1 MDYFYVG
8 NNHGQN
14 GKTAGLIDIYLQSKF
29 KLGEK
34 SALIAHYHYFESPTA
49 IYATESRAEKL
60 PTMLGNEIDLV
71 YNLDIVP
78 AVNLKVG
85 YSQIFVTD
93 SMNALKNLQES
104 STINNWAWAMITFK
118 PELLNIKP

>member
-1 MDYFYVG
+1 VG

-14 GKTAGLIDIYLQSKF
+14 GKTAGLVDIYLQSKF

-34 SALIAHYHYFESPTA
+34 SALIAHYHHFESPTA
-49 IYATESRAEKL
+49 IYTMEGSGDKL
-60 PTMLGNEIDLV
+60 SAVLGNEIDLV

-85 YSQIFVTD
+85 YSQIFVTS
-93 SMNALKNLQES
+93 SMDALKNVQES
-104 STINNWAWAMITFK
+104 SSINNWAWAMISFK
-118 PELLNIKP
+118 PELFTTKP